1 METLRLFC
9 DVVATKNFTR
19 AAEWN
24 DRTQTHA
31 SNLFLAL
38 EHAFGARLAERHHG
52 FFQLTPAGELCHRH
66 FLEILR
72 LYDTLEPQMQAAR
85 KAAADTIELAACY
98 SIGLHQL
105 PPCLERFRRDF
116 PTADVR
122 VRYSLTACMTRC
134 WIARS
139 TSAWCVIPGGGPAW
153 P

>member
-1 METLRLFC
+1 
-9 DVVATKNFTR
+9 
-19 AAEWN
+19 
-24 DRTQTHA
+24 
-31 SNLFLAL
+31 
-38 EHAFGARLAERHHG
+38 
-52 FFQLTPAGELCHRH
+52 
-66 FLEILR
+66 
-72 LYDTLEPQMQAAR
+72 MQAAR